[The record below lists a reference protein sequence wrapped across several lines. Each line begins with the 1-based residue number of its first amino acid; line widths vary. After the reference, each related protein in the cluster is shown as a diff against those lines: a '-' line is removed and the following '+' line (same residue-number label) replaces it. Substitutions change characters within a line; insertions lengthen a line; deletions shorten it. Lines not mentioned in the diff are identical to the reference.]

1 MKSINGWLGRTLF
14 MAVLFVAVPV
24 WADEPAKPVA
34 AAEEAYSEGKRL
46 AEANKWLAAVT
57 LFEKAYALDPSPNR
71 AAHLGR
77 AQVMTEAY
85 AAGATN
91 LERYLR
97 EEKNPPADRRAAI
110 EELLRGAKEKV
121 ATVTL
126 QLDEPGVTVRIG
138 QVDVPTERLS
148 WPQYVAPGTHV
159 FEATKAGFEVSTE
172 TREVVAGSAID
183 VTFKMKV
190 ARVVKSEVTT
200 QESSTLSPFAKVGF
214 GVAGG
219 LGAVGAGVAIAAG
232 VSYAGYMEAYNRR
245 VCEGDCDADVA
256 RRAPTSEGLSR
267 AWVALLG
274 SAAVIG
280 GATAV
285 IQFGILSNDK
295 SGETK
300 PNGKVSLMVVPGLGG
315 LVVRGSW

>member
-24 WADEPAKPVA
+24 WADEPAKPVVVAAKPVA

-190 ARVVKSEVTT
+190 ARVVKDEPTQRPAKVNPLWIAGGALSAALVVTGVGLGIGSKMRNDQAVAAISARDKQRYDEEYGASTSLWTGGFVSASVGVALGVTT
-200 QESSTLSPFAKVGF
+200 LIYAIKSHRDAESKR
-214 GVAGG
+214 
-219 LGAVGAGVAIAAG
+219 
-232 VSYAGYMEAYNRR
+232 N
-245 VCEGDCDADVA
+245 
-256 RRAPTSEGLSR
+256 
-267 AWVALLG
+267 
-274 SAAVIG
+274 AAV
-280 GATAV
+280 
-285 IQFGILSNDK
+285 
-295 SGETK
+295 
-300 PNGKVSLMVVPGLGG
+300 SLVVVPTVGG
-315 LVVRGSW
+315 VIMQACW